1 MITLYITSTTPYAG
15 KSALCVGLG
24 KRFQRDGFKIGYM
37 RPLTTSKTLIG
48 ECVVDEEAER
58 MRQILGFTD
67 PAEAVWP
74 VCLDPASIE
83 TVLRGE
89 GKDYAKAVKSAF
101 AQVSKGK
108 DIVILE
114 GGSRSSQGLAI
125 GLSADKIAA
134 MFDAKVLVVAK
145 YDVSTVV
152 VVDDLLADKAR
163 LGNRMLGVVLN
174 AVERNRRD
182 FLLDAVVPFLKA
194 KGVPVHAML
203 PMERLFA
210 SVSVGEL
217 AEALQGEIICRPDLK
232 NELVE
237 NLMIG
242 AMSVDSALTFF
253 RHKLNKAVITGGD
266 RPDIQL
272 AALETSTKCLIL
284 TGNMHPNPLIVSRAE
299 DAGVAIMMVKQDTMD
314 AVQIAEQTF
323 SKTRFHQEKKIQR
336 FQRMLEECMDFNQ
349 LYQILGLKQP

>member
-217 AEALQGEIICRPDLK
+217 AEALQGEFICRPDLK

-349 LYQILGLKQP
+349 LYQTLGLKQP